1 MFLGDV
7 DERAI
12 IQAFPKDQSLKGM
25 FFGRFVDELAGDWK
39 AVAPDL
45 VAPPALGRYLAFAD
59 YPNAD
64 HLLLAFRCAR
74 RRFRDLGSRE
84 SIRRVAREDMATFLG
99 STLGR
104 ITAAML
110 NTPDGAL
117 AALPSV
123 YQRVSR
129 GPSYSF
135 EPREQ
140 NAAVLRL
147 RNSYGP
153 WEYIVGQI
161 EGILGHYEAKPI
173 ISCSV
178 EADPTDAVGRSSVRR
193 FDVSW

>member
-1 MFLGDV
+1 MFVGDV
-7 DERAI
+7 DDRAI

-25 FFGRFVDELAGDWK
+25 FFGRFVDELAGDWS
-39 AVAPDL
+39 AVVPSL

-64 HLLLAFRCAR
+64 HLLLAFRCAK
-74 RRFRDLGSRE
+74 RRFPTMGSRE

-110 NTPDGAL
+110 NTPEGAL

-129 GPSYSF
+129 GPSYAF
-135 EPREQ
+135 EPRG
-140 NAAVLRL
+140 AGGAVLRL
-147 RNSYGP
+147 RDSHGP

-161 EGILGHYEAKPI
+161 EGILGHYGAVPTLT
-173 ISCSV
+173 CSV
-178 EADPTDAVGRSSVRR
+178 DLDGANPGASVRR

>member
-1 MFLGDV
+1 MFVGDV
-7 DERAI
+7 DDRAI

-25 FFGRFVDELAGDWK
+25 FFGRFVDELADDW
-39 AVAPDL
+39 AGVVPDL

-64 HLLLAFRCAR
+64 HLLLAFLCAR
-74 RRFRDLGSRE
+74 RRFPGVGSRE

-110 NTPDGAL
+110 NTPEGAL

-123 YQRVSR
+123 YQRVSK
-129 GPSYSF
+129 GPSYTF
-135 EPREQ
+135 EPRGKSG
-140 NAAVLRL
+140 AVMRL
-147 RNSYGP
+147 RDSHGP
-153 WEYIVGQI
+153 WEYIVGQL
-161 EGILGHYEAKPI
+161 EGILGHYGAEP
-173 ISCSV
+173 SLTCSV
-178 EADPTDAVGRSSVRR
+178 ELDGSKR